1 MAKCYIIIHDVPLAQ
16 SFNHVAVKE
25 DVNLP
30 SITAIA
36 ILTKVMLL
44 VNFLPEQKL
53 RNGSIGIVKA
63 FLYKDKHGPEGGPL
77 GSKVQPAYVIVDFP
91 SCEIPTEMSQNS
103 TVREK
108 HRQSKE
114 SIKVCPTYA

>member
-25 DVNLP
+25 DANLP

-44 VNFLPEQKL
+44 INVVPEQKL
-53 RNGSIGIVKA
+53 MNGSIGIVKA
-63 FLYKDKHGPEGGPL
+63 FVYKDKHGPEGGPL

-91 SCEIPTEMSQNS
+91 SCEIPTVNL
-103 TVREK
+103 
-108 HRQSKE
+108 
-114 SIKVCPTYA
+114 